1 MSNVVAVKN
10 GTLLHPA
17 ARAEILRRIEA
28 LTPES
33 ERRWGRMTAHQM
45 ACHLSDACRA
55 SLGERR
61 FRSLVRFGSAQ

>member
-1 MSNVVAVKN
+1 MSNVAAIKN

-33 ERRWGRMTAHQM
+33 ERIWI
-45 ACHLSDACRA
+45 
-55 SLGERR
+55 
-61 FRSLVRFGSAQ
+61 